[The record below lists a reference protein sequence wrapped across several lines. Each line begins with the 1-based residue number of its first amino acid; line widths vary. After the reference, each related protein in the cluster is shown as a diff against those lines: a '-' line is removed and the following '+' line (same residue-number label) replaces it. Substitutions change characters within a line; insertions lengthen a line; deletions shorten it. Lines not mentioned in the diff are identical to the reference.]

1 MTDTRSSDVEVRYID
16 TSGQPVTTRLG
27 KVDGAEVVRGRP
39 VRRFPTYP
47 GQQNYP
53 GWLWMATTGSLIG
66 YESLLERDR
75 LWLADFDPQV
85 RWVAGQPFWISGRD
99 GSRLRRHVP
108 DFLLDTEDG
117 FVVVDVKPAEMLTDP
132 AISDAL
138 EWCGRLC
145 AARVWAYQVWSGG
158 DPIVLRNV
166 RFLAAGR
173 RSWSSTDDVL
183 GKVAEHAVPG
193 RTLAQVTNLAEAADP
208 APWTGSPARAA
219 LLALLWSGRCRVDL
233 TRPLGP
239 DSVLLGE
246 AA

>member
-1 MTDTRSSDVEVRYID
+1 MADTRSSDVELRYID
-16 TSGQPVTTRLG
+16 VSGQRVTTTLG
-27 KVDGAEVVRGRP
+27 EVNGADVVRGRP
-39 VRRFPTYP
+39 VRSFPTRP

-53 GWLWMATTGSLIG
+53 GWLWAATTGALIG

-85 RWVAGQPFWISGRD
+85 RWIAGQPFWMSGRD

-117 FVVVDVKPAEMLTDP
+117 LVVVDVKPAAMLTVP
-132 AISDAL
+132 AVAEAL
-138 EWCGRLC
+138 AWCGRLC
-145 AARVWAYQVWSGG
+145 VDRGWSYEVWSGE
-158 DPIVLRNV
+158 DPILLRNV

-173 RSWSSTDDVL
+173 RGWATDDDLL
-183 GKVAEHAVPG
+183 GKVAGHATPG
-193 RTLAQVTNLAEAADP
+193 LTLAQVTDLAEKHGDYS
-208 APWTGSPARAA
+208 TTRTA

-233 TRPLGP
+233 TKPLGP
-239 DSVLLGE
+239 DSVLLGD